1 MSTTQNPARPAFLSP
16 QGGKPNAK
24 PDSFAPATLADAY
37 ACGLINARH
46 AVREELARVRLAI
59 REKGGSG
66 SHAARRALALADVA
80 LHERLARLAE
90 GAGR

>member
-1 MSTTQNPARPAFLSP
+1 MSTTHRPAPPAVLPP
-16 QGGKPNAK
+16 QGAGRDTK
-24 PDSFAPATLADAY
+24 PDPFGPATLADAY
-37 ACGLINARH
+37 ACGLVNARH

-59 REKGGSG
+59 CEKGGSG

>member
-1 MSTTQNPARPAFLSP
+1 MSTTQNPAPPAFLPP
-16 QGGKPNAK
+16 QGGKPETK
-24 PDSFAPATLADAY
+24 PDPFAPATLADAY

-46 AVREELARVRLAI
+46 AVREELAKVACAI